1 MEENLKRSRVI
12 LHVDL
17 VGNVTCQNTKLQALK
32 SIDPTFLR
40 ARKDAFYCQVEHVR
54 LGIPIDVPLCVQ
66 QWQGLIAVNYAARA
80 AGIKRH
86 CTAGEAAKMCPDVQ
100 LVHVSTYA
108 NGETEP
114 KYHTENVTAKTH
126 KVSLEPYRRASR
138 KVMAIFKRFCPKFQ
152 RASIDEAYLDV
163 TDMVN
168 TRIASLA
175 HVPQDDK
182 GEPIVQWD
190 GAGILVG
197 EELLESS
204 GWRDVQ
210 LRLAAEISQEI
221 RDTVHKE
228 LSYTCSAGIAHN
240 KTLAK
245 LCSGMNKPNKQTI
258 MRESQVLKHMET
270 LPMSKIRT
278 LGGKLGAEVESE
290 LQVEMASDL
299 WKYSL
304 DALKTKFGDA
314 RGVWLHNI
322 CRGICNEAVQENS
335 VNKSMAACKNLRP
348 SIVNDDQARHWL
360 GILSCELFTRLQDD
374 HEMNQRWPSTL
385 ALHSKVDMFAGGRR
399 SKSSPMPPRHHICS
413 PDDIL
418 AKAWTLFRCER
429 MYPCSLIALTVSG
442 FVQEETGSE
451 VLTKWFGKAS
461 AGAALGDGGG
471 HATVASHAEPTPASP
486 PPEPHGSTGRLLD
499 IFASPQPPGTVA
511 CPKCSQAIGQD
522 ERSQAVHADYHFA
535 LDLQRGDREGNVQRT
550 ETGQTS
556 QGSVGIKRKQN
567 PSNGGKSKKG
577 KLTSFFD
584 KAGTK

>member
-17 VGNVTCQNTKLQALK
+17 
-32 SIDPTFLR
+32 
-40 ARKDAFYCQVEHVR
+40 DAFYCQVEHVR

-86 CTAGEAAKMCPDVQ
+86 CTVGEAAKMCPDVK
-100 LVHVSTYA
+100 LVHVATYA
-108 NGETEP
+108 NGEAEP

-138 KVMAIFKRFCPKFQ
+138 NVMAIFKRFCPKFQ

-175 HVPQDDK
+175 HIPQDNQ

-197 EELLESS
+197 EELSESR
-204 GWRDVQ
+204 GWRDLQ
-210 LRLAAEISQEI
+210 LRLAADISQEI
-221 RDTVHKE
+221 RDTVYKE
-228 LSYTCSAGIAHN
+228 LNYTCSTGIAHN

-258 MRESQVLKHMET
+258 MRESQVLKYMET
-270 LPMSKIRT
+270 LPMSKIRF

-290 LQVEMASDL
+290 LQVEMAGDL
-299 WKYSL
+299 WKFSL

-314 RGVWLHNI
+314 TGVWLHNI

-335 VNKSMAACKNLRP
+335 VNKSMGACKNLRP
-348 SIVNDDQARHWL
+348 SITNDDQARHWL
-360 GILSCELFTRLQDD
+360 GILSSELFTRLQDD
-374 HEMNQRWPSTL
+374 YEMNQRWPKTL

-399 SKSSPMPPRHHICS
+399 SKSALMPPRHHVSS

-418 AKAWTLFRCER
+418 AKAWTLFRGER
-429 MYPCSLIALTVSG
+429 MYPCSSIALTVSG

-461 AGAALGDGGG
+461 ATGSALGDGGG
-471 HATVASHAEPTPASP
+471 HATAASHAEPTPTSP
-486 PPEPHGSTGRLLD
+486 PPEPHGSTGRPLD
-499 IFASPQPPGTVA
+499 VFATPQPPGTVA
-511 CPKCSQAIGQD
+511 CPKCSKAIGQD
-522 ERSQAVHADYHFA
+522 EKSQAEHADYHFA
-535 LDLQRGDREGNVQRT
+535 LDLQRADREGNVQRN
-550 ETGQTS
+550 ETGQNS

-567 PSNGGKSKKG
+567 TSNGGKSKKG